1 MKVGDI
7 SSIKTIRRKFIQG
20 ILFWVEASFG
30 RTRGIFYFIL
40 FLLKLSPYLFLH
52 WFFFSEYYNEPS
64 GSIFLCD
71 KTVKNPY
78 FKPWLGNNPKFCFK
92 LIEINRASR
101 LSATCM
107 LNHMNHWGLHIEV
120 NLFDYLWMHVLQFCS
135 IYFIHDVEN
144 KKSIA
149 IS

>member
-40 FLLKLSPYLFLH
+40 FYFIFAEAFTISIFALI
-52 WFFFSEYYNEPS
+52 FFSEYYNEPS

-107 LNHMNHWGLHIEV
+107 LNHMN
-120 NLFDYLWMHVLQFCS
+120 Y
-135 IYFIHDVEN
+135 
-144 KKSIA
+144 
-149 IS
+149 